1 MTLKKKSEWNW
12 QFLQPAWTLSPGSWK
27 RNLLSYKVVPWQVL
41 SKINKIQRIC
51 KRWLRWTPTLYC
63 DVLSTYPW
71 LGCLG
76 GHRWLDTP
84 SFQPLKHLGLNQTY
98 MVIQTNFCLI
108 QSIVVDVS
116 VSFPFLRV
124 LLAQDSLCVW
134 LVTGLVLTT
143 PAYCVCA
150 AAAVLTSE
158 GPPHLHWD
166 IRQL

>member
-1 MTLKKKSEWNW
+1 
-12 QFLQPAWTLSPGSWK
+12 
-27 RNLLSYKVVPWQVL
+27 
-41 SKINKIQRIC
+41 
-51 KRWLRWTPTLYC
+51 
-63 DVLSTYPW
+63 
-71 LGCLG
+71 
-76 GHRWLDTP
+76 
-84 SFQPLKHLGLNQTY
+84 

-158 GPPHLHWD
+158 GPRHLH
-166 IRQL
+166 